1 MISAHGR
8 YIRPLKADSVRRC
21 DVAGR
26 LKISIENSILE
37 KLREIAGEKGVLT
50 APLDLAS
57 YAFDGTTSWQSKPD
71 VVVFPTTAEQVSQ
84 IMKLATAHKIPVTP
98 RGAGS
103 NLSGGSVP
111 IANGMVLC
119 MTRMNRILNIN
130 AESFTVTTEVGVVL
144 NDLNLELAKQKLFFP
159 PDPQSFLAATI
170 RRLRLGKCGRPVCRE
185 IRRFQALFTGL
196 NRGAAQRLHR

>member
-1 MISAHGR
+1 V
-8 YIRPLKADSVRRC
+8 RPLQADAIRYC

-37 KLREIAGEKGVLT
+37 KLRGIVGEKGVLT

-84 IMKLATAHKIPVTP
+84 IMKLATAQKIPVTP

-111 IANGMVLC
+111 VSAGIVLC
-119 MTRMNRILNIN
+119 MTRMNKILKID
-130 AESFTVTTEVGVVL
+130 ATVS
-144 NDLNLELAKQKLFFP
+144 P
-159 PDPQSFLAATI
+159 
-170 RRLRLGKCGRPVCRE
+170 
-185 IRRFQALFTGL
+185 
-196 NRGAAQRLHR
+196 